1 MIENLN
7 PKGIPSEPKYNHD
20 ETRIFTRQNVWYY
33 TCPNGDSV
41 GPFRYR
47 SEAKSSLDK
56 FIEQL
61 NELNTDQVFPK
72 LIKLHCYNY
81 HLSY

>member
-1 MIENLN
+1 MIENLH
-7 PKGIPSEPKYNHD
+7 PKGIPSELKPHDD

-33 TCPNGDSV
+33 TRPNGENV

-56 FIEQL
+56 FVDQL
-61 NELNTDQVFPK
+61 KDRL
-72 LIKLHCYNY
+72 
-81 HLSY
+81 

>member
-1 MIENLN
+1 KNLPQAGEDHLQVKIMIENLN
-7 PKGIPSEPKYNHD
+7 LEGIPSEPKHNHD

-33 TCPNGDSV
+33 TCPNGDKV

-61 NELNTDQVFPK
+61 KDRL
-72 LIKLHCYNY
+72 
-81 HLSY
+81 

>member
-7 PKGIPSEPKYNHD
+7 PKGISSEPTYNHD

-33 TCPNGDSV
+33 TCPNGDKV

-61 NELNTDQVFPK
+61 KDRL
-72 LIKLHCYNY
+72 
-81 HLSY
+81 